1 MAQQY
6 PYPAEKY
13 VLVGRVT
20 RSHGL
25 KGEIKVLPIQG
36 SIVGLNN
43 YSRVALVA
51 TDGRMTD
58 LLDIVRWRPQG
69 KQIIL
74 KLDTIDSKSEADL
87 TVAMGVLC
95 ARQDNP
101 EATEENHGGS
111 LIGLEV
117 VTVADLIVGIVDD
130 IIQTGAHPLLI
141 IKNER
146 EEILVPLVD
155 EMIVDRQESRIVINP
170 PPGLLEIN
178 KRSPAG
184 SG

>member
-95 ARQDNP
+95 ARQDSP
-101 EATEENHGGS
+101 EAMEEDSGS
-111 LIGLEV
+111 SLVGLEV
-117 VTVADLIVGIVDD
+117 VTIADLIVGIVENVSH
-130 IIQTGAHPLLI
+130 TGAHPLLI
-141 IKNER
+141 VKNGQ
-146 EEILVPLVD
+146 EEILIPLVD
-155 EMIVDRQESRIVINP
+155 EMIVDRQESRIVIDP

-178 KRSPAG
+178 KA
-184 SG
+184 

>member
-6 PYPAEKY
+6 PYPTEKY

-51 TDGRMTD
+51 NDGRMTD

-87 TVAMGVLC
+87 TVAM
-95 ARQDNP
+95 
-101 EATEENHGGS
+101 
-111 LIGLEV
+111 
-117 VTVADLIVGIVDD
+117 
-130 IIQTGAHPLLI
+130 
-141 IKNER
+141 
-146 EEILVPLVD
+146 
-155 EMIVDRQESRIVINP
+155 
-170 PPGLLEIN
+170 
-178 KRSPAG
+178 
-184 SG
+184 